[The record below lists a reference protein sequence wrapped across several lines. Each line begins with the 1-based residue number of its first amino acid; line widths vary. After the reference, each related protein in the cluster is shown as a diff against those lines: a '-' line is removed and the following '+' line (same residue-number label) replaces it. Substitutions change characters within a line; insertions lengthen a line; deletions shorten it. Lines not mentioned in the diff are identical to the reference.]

1 MQQAKG
7 TKDYN
12 VEEKRKRNEI
22 VRTIKNTFQLFSFNE
37 IETPILERYETLA
50 IKQGAG
56 QESDTIKETFKL
68 KDQGNR
74 KLGLRFEI
82 TTSLARFISQ
92 NPQLKLPFKTFQIGK
107 VFRDGPIKKGRLREF
122 LQCDAD
128 IIGSKSILA
137 EVELINLTK
146 TVFKNLNLNITLKVN
161 DRKILNAILD
171 SLKIKDKES
180 IILTIDKLEKLGWNY
195 VEKELIIKK
204 VKKEQIKKIKQIILI
219 KGSNQEK
226 LKKLSKFINSEILK
240 DMKELIKLV
249 KNIEF
254 DISLARGLG
263 YYTGIVFEGFSKK
276 LNASVCGGGRYDKL
290 ISSFTKKEYP
300 ATGISFG
307 IDAISTVFNK
317 DIQTKTKIYI
327 IPIKTIK
334 ESLKIAEQLRNSGI
348 ETDLDIMDR
357 GISKNLDYADKLKI
371 PFTLI
376 IGKKELKAK
385 KVNLKDMK
393 SGKER
398 LLKIEEVIKL
408 FLN

>member
-137 EVELINLTK
+137 EVELLNLTK

-226 LKKLSKFINSEILK
+226 LKKLSKFINPEILK

-254 DISLARGLG
+254 DVSLARGLG

-276 LNASVCGGGRYDKL
+276 LNASVCGGGRYDNL
-290 ISSFTKKEYP
+290 ISSFTKKDYP

-317 DIQTKTKIYI
+317 DIGIKTKIYI

-334 ESLKIAEQLRNSGI
+334 ESLKIAEKLRNSGI
-348 ETDLDIMDR
+348 ETDIDIMDR

-376 IGKKELKAK
+376 IGNKELKVK
-385 KVNLKDMK
+385 KVNLRDMK
-393 SGKER
+393 SGKEK
-398 LLKIEEVIKL
+398 LLKIEEVLKL
-408 FLN
+408 LK

>member
-22 VRTIKNTFQLFSFNE
+22 VRTIKNNFQLFSFNE

-56 QESDTIKETFKL
+56 QESDIIKETFKL

-82 TTSLARFISQ
+82 TTSLARFISE

-128 IIGSKSILA
+128 IIGTKSILA
-137 EVELINLTK
+137 EAELLNLTK
-146 TVFKNLNLNITLKVN
+146 SIFKNLNLNITLKVN

-180 IILTIDKLEKLGWNY
+180 IILTIDKLEKLGWSY
-195 VEKELIIKK
+195 VEKELITKK
-204 VKKEQIKKIKQIILI
+204 VNKEQIKKIKQIILI

-226 LKKLSKFINSEILK
+226 LKKLAKFIDPEILK

-249 KNIEF
+249 KNLDF
-254 DISLARGLG
+254 DVSLARGLG

-276 LNASVCGGGRYDKL
+276 LNASVCGGGRYDNL

-307 IDAISTVFNK
+307 IDAISTVYDK
-317 DIQTKTKIYI
+317 DIKTKTKIYI

-334 ESLKIAEQLRNSGI
+334 ESLKIAETLRNNNI
-348 ETDLDIMDR
+348 ETDIDIMER

-371 PFTLI
+371 PFTLF
-376 IGKKELKAK
+376 IGNKELKVK
-385 KVNLKDMK
+385 KVKLRDMK
-393 SGKER
+393 TGKER
-398 LLKIEEVIKL
+398 LLKIEEVLKL
-408 FLN
+408 F